1 MSSAVH
7 LIARGRVQGVWFRAS
22 TQEQALQMGVC
33 GWARNC
39 LDGSVEIYA
48 EGEKEILERFIS
60 WCRKGPPAAQGSG
73 LDIEW
78 VNPQSLNTFKI
89 RH

>member
-48 EGEKEILERFIS
+48 EGEKKSLSGLSAGVE
-60 WCRKGPPAAQGSG
+60 KGPPRLRSLAWILSGST
-73 LDIEW
+73 L
-78 VNPQSLNTFKI
+78 KA
-89 RH
+89 